1 MCASLGEREIEQ
13 ERACEVSN
21 LQLALR
27 SSSLVLLYFW
37 MMNDWR
43 IFKVAIYWLPWDGTG
58 FAICCPLNQIKS
70 QWISSAALLSCSL
83 RLHKLPVLLT
93 IQTEI
98 MDHVPLISLYS
109 ASLLWIFPVSLSGK
123 LIFLS
128 RSFDHFSWGS
138 SHIHCWSPCLL
149 WWRDEVQQITICCV
163 FVLFIYLFFNKK
175 LQKA

>member
-1 MCASLGEREIEQ
+1 MCASLREREIER

-27 SSSLVLLYFW
+27 SSSLILLYFW

-43 IFKVAIYWLPWDGTG
+43 IFKVAIYWLPWAGTG
-58 FAICCPLNQIKS
+58 FAIRCPLNQIKS
-70 QWISSAALLSCSL
+70 PWISSAALLSCSL

-138 SHIHCWSPCLL
+138 SYIHCWSPCIL
-149 WWRDEVQQITICCV
+149 WWCDEVNKLLFVV
-163 FVLFIYLFFNKK
+163 FFFSFSF
-175 LQKA
+175 